1 MSATGG
7 VPARCRTG
15 TYGATVRLILS
26 SVRDGDDRE
35 TEMRRLAAVSLL
47 LLTSASAAPAF
58 ADVLV
63 TIDKS
68 TQRMTVAVDGRDRY
82 SWPVSTGVDGHDT
95 PSGSFTPFRMD
106 RDHFSREWDDAPMPN
121 AIFFTEMGHAIHGT
135 GHVAAL
141 GRPAS
146 HGCVRLSRAH
156 SAELFALVKAEGMGH
171 TQVVVE
177 GDDLGGAGLVASDLD
192 TAPRRSRHRARA
204 LENDD
209 GGLYSDEVVPPSLAG
224 DDAD

>member
-1 MSATGG
+1 
-7 VPARCRTG
+7 
-15 TYGATVRLILS
+15 
-26 SVRDGDDRE
+26 
-35 TEMRRLAAVSLL
+35 MRRLAAVSLF
-47 LLTSASAAPAF
+47 LLTSVSAGPAF

-63 TIDKS
+63 TIDKA
-68 TQRMTVAVDGRDRY
+68 TQRMTVAVDGQDRY

-95 PSGSFTPFRMD
+95 PSGSFTPFRLD

-121 AIFFTEMGHAIHGT
+121 SIFFTAMGHAIHGT

-156 SAELFALVKAEGMGH
+156 SAQLFALVKAEGLGH

-177 GDDLGGAGLVASDLD
+177 GDDLGGPGIAAADLD
-192 TAPRRSRHRARA
+192 AAPHRSRRRAPA
-204 LENDD
+204 LDEDE
-209 GGLYSDEVVPPSLAG
+209 GGLYSDEVVPPRSAE
-224 DDAD
+224 DDAY

>member
-1 MSATGG
+1 
-7 VPARCRTG
+7 
-15 TYGATVRLILS
+15 
-26 SVRDGDDRE
+26 
-35 TEMRRLAAVSLL
+35 MRGLAAVSLFL
-47 LLTSASAAPAF
+47 LASVSTGPAV

-63 TIDKS
+63 TIDKA
-68 TQRMTVAVDGRDRY
+68 TQRMTVAVDGQDRY
-82 SWPVSTGVDGHDT
+82 LWPVSTGVAGHDT
-95 PSGSFTPFRMD
+95 PSGAFTPSRMD

-121 AIFFTEMGHAIHGT
+121 AIFFTDMGHAIHGT

-177 GDDLGGAGLVASDLD
+177 GDDLGGAGIVASDLD
-192 TAPRRSRHRARA
+192 ATPRRARHGVRA
-204 LENDD
+204 DD
-209 GGLYSDEVVPPSLAG
+209 GDGGSLDADEVAPPALS
-224 DDAD
+224 DADTY